1 MIDIN
6 PQELICPNC
15 YHQGMSKQ
23 GFDHNRRQRY
33 QCKSC
38 RMKTIFPIYDAD
50 VEVIK
55 ENVRLSKQKQKAQDR
70 NRIQNK
76 AFREH
81 ARIENAIEEYSK
93 ELKTLF
99 ENNSLNCT
107 TTKHKTNNKAV
118 GVIQFSDVHLNEL
131 VDLENNKYDFSVASK
146 RARLFVN
153 KAKTYFKT
161 AKVSNIVFA
170 LTGDLMNSDRR
181 LDELLN
187 QATNRAKATF
197 LGVDIFQQAILD
209 MAEDFNVTVA
219 SIVGNEGRAN
229 KELGWSDI
237 IATDNYDY
245 TIFQCL
251 RYLFKDTDIKFIHGD
266 PSELVVNVAGQNLL
280 MMHGHGSFRGKLDT
294 AVNQIA
300 GRYSMKGVKIDYII
314 MGHIHSCR
322 IGDTFGRSSS
332 MVGANDY
339 SEKAL
344 NLNGRASQNC
354 YIFYDNGNRDGIKI
368 DLQNIVCDGYDIDT
382 SLEAYNAKS
391 HSKTRTKK
399 TIFEVVV

>member
-6 PQELICPNC
+6 PKELICPHC
-15 YHQGMSKQ
+15 YHVGMSKQ
-23 GFDHNRRQRY
+23 GFNERGQQRY

-38 RMKTIFPIYDAD
+38 RVKTIYPIYDAD

-146 RARLFVN
+146 RVRLFVN

-161 AKVSNIVFA
+161 ANVSNIVFA

-251 RYLFKDTDIKFIHGD
+251 RYLFRNSNVKFIHGD
-266 PSELVVNVAGQNLL
+266 PSELVINVAGQNLL

-300 GRYSMKGVKIDYII
+300 GRYSLRGIKIDYVIF
-314 MGHIHSCR
+314 GHVHSAR
-322 IGDTFGRSSS
+322 VGDNFGRSSS

-368 DLQNIVCDGYDIDT
+368 DLQNTQNEGYNIDK

-391 HSKTRTKK
+391 HSKTKTKK

>member
-6 PQELICPNC
+6 PKELICPHC
-15 YHQGMSKQ
+15 YHVGLSKQ
-23 GFDHNRRQRY
+23 GFDDKGRQRY

-38 RMKTIFPIYDAD
+38 RVKTIYPIYDAD

-81 ARIENAIEEYSK
+81 ARIENAIEEYTK

-99 ENNSLNCT
+99 EKNSLNCT

-118 GVIQFSDVHLNEL
+118 GVIQFSDVHFNEL
-131 VDLENNKYDFSVASK
+131 VDLENNKYDFSIASK
-146 RARLFVN
+146 RTRYFVN
-153 KAKTYFKT
+153 KAKMYFKT

-197 LGVDIFQQAILD
+197 LGVDILQQAILD
-209 MAEDFNVTVA
+209 MAKDFNVTVA

-251 RYLFKDTDIKFIHGD
+251 RYLFKDSNVEFIHGD

-300 GRYSMKGVKIDYII
+300 GRYSLKGIKIDYVIF
-314 MGHIHSCR
+314 GHVHSAR
-322 IGDTFGRSSS
+322 VGDNFGRSSS

-368 DLQNIVCDGYDIDT
+368 DLQNTQNEGYDIDK

-391 HSKTRTKK
+391 HSKVKTKK

>member
-6 PQELICPNC
+6 PKELICPHC
-15 YHQGMSKQ
+15 YHVGMSKQ
-23 GFDHNRRQRY
+23 GFDERGRQRY
-33 QCKSC
+33 KCKSC
-38 RMKTIFPIYDAD
+38 RVKTIYPIYDAD

-55 ENVRLSKQKQKAQDR
+55 ENVRLSKQKQKAQDK

-81 ARIENAIEEYSK
+81 ARIENAIEEYTK

-161 AKVSNIVFA
+161 ANVSNIVFA

-251 RYLFKDTDIKFIHGD
+251 RYLFRNSNVKFIHGD
-266 PSELVVNVAGQNLL
+266 PSELVINVAGQNLL

-300 GRYSMKGVKIDYII
+300 GRYSLRGIKIDYVIF
-314 MGHIHSCR
+314 GHVHSAR
-322 IGDTFGRSSS
+322 VGDNFGRSSS

-368 DLQNIVCDGYDIDT
+368 DLQNTQNEGYNIDK

-391 HSKTRTKK
+391 HSKTKTKK

>member
-1 MIDIN
+1 MIDIS
-6 PQELICPNC
+6 PKELICPNC
-15 YHQGMSKQ
+15 YHQGMTKQ
-23 GFDHNRRQRY
+23 GFSERGRQRY
-33 QCKSC
+33 QCKRC
-38 RMKTIFPIYDAD
+38 RMKTAFPIYDAD

-55 ENVRLSKQKQKAQDR
+55 ENVRLSKQKQKAQDK
-70 NRIQNK
+70 NRIHNK

-81 ARIENAIEEYSK
+81 ARIENAVEEYSK

-107 TTKHKTNNKAV
+107 TTKHRANNKAV
-118 GVIQFSDVHLNEL
+118 GCIQFSDVHFNEL

-146 RARLFVN
+146 RTRYFVN

-161 AKVSNIVFA
+161 ANVSNIVFA

-197 LGVDIFQQAILD
+197 LGVDILQQAILD
-209 MAEDFNVTVA
+209 MAKDFNVTVA
-219 SIVGNEGRAN
+219 SVVGNEGRAN
-229 KELGWSDI
+229 KEMGWSDV

-251 RYLFKDTDIKFIHGD
+251 RYLFRESNVKFVHGD
-266 PSELVVNVAGQNLL
+266 PSELVINVAGQNLL

-300 GRYSMKGVKIDYII
+300 GRYSLRGIKIDYVIF
-314 MGHIHSCR
+314 GHIHSAR
-322 IGDTFGRSSS
+322 VGDNFGRSSS

-368 DLQNIVCDGYDIDT
+368 DLQNTQNEGYNIDK

-391 HSKTRTKK
+391 HSKTKTKK

>member
-1 MIDIN
+1 MIDVN
-6 PQELICPNC
+6 PKELVCPHC
-15 YHQGMSKQ
+15 YHQGMTKQ
-23 GFDHNRRQRY
+23 GLNERGRQRY

-38 RMKTIFPIYDAD
+38 RHKTIYPLYDTD

-70 NRIQNK
+70 NRIHNK

-81 ARIENAIEEYSK
+81 ARIENAVEEYSR
-93 ELKTLF
+93 ELKSLF
-99 ENNSLNCT
+99 EKNSLSCT
-107 TTKHKTNNKAV
+107 TTKHEVNNEAV
-118 GVIQFSDVHLNEL
+118 GVIQFSDVHFNEL
-131 VDLENNKYDFSVASK
+131 VELENNKYDFRVASQ
-146 RARLFVN
+146 RTRYFVN
-153 KAKTYFKT
+153 RAKNYFKT
-161 AKVSNIVFA
+161 SNISNVVFA

-197 LGVDIFQQAILD
+197 LGVDILQQAIID
-209 MAEDFNVTVA
+209 MNKDFNVTVA

-229 KELGWSDI
+229 KEMGWSDI

-251 RYLFKDTDIKFIHGD
+251 RYLFKDSEITFVHGD
-266 PSELVVNVAGQNLL
+266 PSELVINVAGQNLL

-294 AVNQIA
+294 AINQIA
-300 GRYSMKGVKIDYII
+300 GRYSLKGIKIDYVIF
-314 MGHIHSCR
+314 GHIHSAR
-322 IGDTFGRSSS
+322 VGDNFGRSSS

-354 YIFYDNGNRDGIKI
+354 YIFYNDGNRDGIKI
-368 DLQNIVCDGYDIDT
+368 DLQNVKSEGYDIDK

-391 HSKTRTKK
+391 HGKTKK
-399 TIFEVVV
+399 KKIIFEVVV